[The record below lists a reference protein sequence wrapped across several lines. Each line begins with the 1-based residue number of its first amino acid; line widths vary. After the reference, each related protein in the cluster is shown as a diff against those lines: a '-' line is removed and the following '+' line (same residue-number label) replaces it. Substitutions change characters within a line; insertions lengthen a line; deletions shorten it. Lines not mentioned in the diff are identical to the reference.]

1 MEAARVVSTFL
12 GAGRFPVAPG
22 TLASLIAA
30 LLHVALLSRLS
41 LPWRGA
47 VVAGVFALGLAAASA
62 TSRSLGEKDPRR
74 IVIDEVV
81 GQWLAVFLMP
91 ARWLPI
97 LLGFLLFR
105 FFDILKPL
113 GIRRLEAL
121 PAGWGIMAD
130 DVAAGLISLA
140 ILELLSRVFYVL

>member
-22 TLASLIAA
+22 TLASLMAA
-30 LLHVALLSRLS
+30 LLHVVLLSRLP
-41 LPWRGA
+41 LPGRGA
-47 VVAGVFALGLAAASA
+47 VVAGVFALGVVAASA
-62 TSRSLGEKDPRR
+62 TSRSMGEKDPRR

-81 GQWLAVFLMP
+81 GQWLALFLAP
-91 ARWLPI
+91 ARWLPV

-113 GIRRLEAL
+113 GIRRLEAF

-130 DVAAGLISLA
+130 DVAAGLVSLA
-140 ILELLSRVFYVL
+140 ILELLSRVLHVL